1 MEKTATLNLR
11 VNPVI
16 KQNAEQVLK
25 QLGIPMATAV
35 DMFLR
40 QVSLTKSIPF
50 KLEVPMAPRDLVF
63 DGKSPDEIK
72 TILQQGVDDIDK
84 GNLISFEEVKKQIEI
99 LQNENI

>member
-50 KLEVPMAPRDLVF
+50 KLEVPMAPRELIL

-72 TILQQGVDDIDK
+72 AMLQQGLDDIDK
-84 GNLISFEEVKKQIEI
+84 GNLISFEEVKKHIGI
-99 LQNENI
+99 LQNENV